1 MQTIRSI
8 ETYGYKMNKDL
19 VRKKDEIQYKNIIK
33 QFQKWLI
40 LIMLQKYIKECN
52 SNYPQI
58 SNHPYRLLIIAGSE
72 SRKLNSLFNLIS
84 HQEYIDK
91 IYLYAKDPNKAKY
104 QFLINKRENTDLKYL
119 NESNVFIEY
128 SNDMADMKIWK
139 NTIQIKSKKYWSYLM
154 IWWLI
159 CFYLAVLFYCT
170 EKY

>member
-1 MQTIRSI
+1 
-8 ETYGYKMNKDL
+8 
-19 VRKKDEIQYKNIIK
+19 
-33 QFQKWLI
+33 
-40 LIMLQKYIKECN
+40 MLQKYIKECN

-128 SNDMADMKIWK
+128 SNDMDDMKIWK
-139 NTIQIKSKKYWSYLM
+139 NTIQIKSKKY
-154 IWWLI
+154 
-159 CFYLAVLFYCT
+159 
-170 EKY
+170 